1 MTHVAIRKD
10 NDKHTHTHTNMKW
23 EHLKEGGREGGRER
37 GREGGVEIVRS
48 KVGDSKQIQ
57 GSRTN
62 KHQKWQQTTQ

>member
-1 MTHVAIRKD
+1 MGTFKG
-10 NDKHTHTHTNMKW
+10 W
-23 EHLKEGGREGGRER
+23 REGGRER
-37 GREGGVEIVRS
+37 GVERVRS